1 MNAINFFEQL
11 VEKIFDKKKVGKNVV
26 FKSADQFDYNS
37 ITCLCGGMYIKD
49 YQQGFKFCNDCG
61 ETDMLLE
68 YVPEFSYENGPYHTR
83 NNYHPYKRSNHLN
96 ERLSEF
102 TNQNFKKPIP
112 RAIYNLILRKYNKDQ
127 ITPNLIRNVLKQN
140 RLPQYYKAVNIIYR
154 KCTGKTMSHITGSE
168 ISKISYLFS
177 EVEHIFN
184 QIKPTSRKAFL
195 NYNFVICKLLQRIGR
210 DDCVE

>member
-11 VEKIFDKKKVGKNVV
+11 AEKLFDKKEIV
-26 FKSADQFDYNS
+26 FKSDNQFDYNS
-37 ITCLCGGMYIKD
+37 ITCLCGGSYIKD

-68 YVPEFSYENGPYHTR
+68 YVAEHSYENGPYTR

-127 ITPNLIRNVLKQN
+127 ITPNLIRNVLKIN
-140 RLPQYYKAVNIIYR
+140 KLPQYYKAVNIIYR

-195 NYNFVICKLLQRIGR
+195 NYNLLFVNYYK
-210 DDCVE
+210 E